1 MQCVVGGGLG
11 LGEVKRCYCLEVSN
25 PTQNKEDGRN
35 VLCSPISVLKA
46 AKVRAHTHTRTY
58 KYILYICMN
67 AHVNVHP
74 HIYTQAHTHTTA
86 HYLESYTPALSH
98 TDTHSLIH
106 KHLLVHTC
114 HTLRQTAWKW
124 QDNHH
129 IQTYLQ
135 LWVNAFL
142 WDKLINILFSFQMF
156 STEGPNY
163 HTLTKTWQ
171 RCNS

>member
-46 AKVRAHTHTRTY
+46 AKVHTYAHTRINIYYIYIYMYVWMHMCTSIHTHRHTQQHITWSHIHQRSLTLTRAHS
-58 KYILYICMN
+58 
-67 AHVNVHP
+67 
-74 HIYTQAHTHTTA
+74 YTQ
-86 HYLESYTPALSH
+86 TP
-98 TDTHSLIH
+98 TDTHM
-106 KHLLVHTC
+106 